1 MVMSRGMANR
11 ALPIGSYG
19 PYKASA
25 NGLGR
30 DRPGHRHEADGIGT
44 PSWDRRRW
52 SGAEQRE
59 ALRISPPDGYVYT
72 CGGCGADMPD
82 DEATYSPF
90 HKDYVCK
97 ACAC

>member
-1 MVMSRGMANR
+1 MPAN
-11 ALPIGSYG
+11 P
-19 PYKASA
+19 
-25 NGLGR
+25 
-30 DRPGHRHEADGIGT
+30 DTRPMGQLFHEAASET
-44 PSWDRRRW
+44 PQWDRRQW

-59 ALRISPPDGYVYT
+59 ALRIYPPDGYVYT